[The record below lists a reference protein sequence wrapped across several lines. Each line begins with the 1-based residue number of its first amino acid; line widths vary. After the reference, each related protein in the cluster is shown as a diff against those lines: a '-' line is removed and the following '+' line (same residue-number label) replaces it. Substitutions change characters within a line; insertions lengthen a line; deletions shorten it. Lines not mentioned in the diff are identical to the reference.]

1 MFDKI
6 YNEEIAVAFKDIGK
20 KISDKRRSMRKKF
33 PGISKK
39 LNISINYLK
48 YIEDGK
54 VNKIPEHIPVKGFIK
69 SYAKLL
75 NVDIEEQLDLIES
88 SPNKQLSTVVSKNK
102 IGKKPNMLLIYFIVV
117 FCSFLL
123 IIYLIQSHAE
133 SKKSDEDS
141 FYGSNKRIIVHNK
154 KLYSWN
160 FFFGMQKNMFYPM
173 VDDYSK

>member
-6 YNEEIAVAFKDIGK
+6 YNEEIAVAFKEIGK

-54 VNKIPEHIPVKGFIK
+54 ITKIPEHIPVKGFIK

-75 NVDIEEQLDLIES
+75 NVDIEEELNLIET
-88 SPNKQLSTVVSKNK
+88 SPDRQLSKIVSKNK
-102 IGKKPNMLLIYFIVV
+102 IGKKPNMLLIYFILI

-123 IIYLIQSHAE
+123 IIYLVQLDAGSG
-133 SKKSDEDS
+133 KSDEDS
-141 FYGSNKRIIVHNK
+141 FIGSNKRIIIHNK
-154 KLYSWN
+154 KIYS
-160 FFFGMQKNMFYPM
+160 
-173 VDDYSK
+173 

>member
-6 YNEEIAVAFKDIGK
+6 YNEEIAVAFKVIGK
-20 KISDKRRSMRKKF
+20 KISEKRRSMRKKF

-154 KLYSWN
+154 KLYS
-160 FFFGMQKNMFYPM
+160 
-173 VDDYSK
+173 

>member
-6 YNEEIAVAFKDIGK
+6 YNEEIAVAFKEIGK

-54 VNKIPEHIPVKGFIK
+54 ITKIPEHIPVKGFIK

-75 NVDIEEQLDLIES
+75 NVDIEEELNLIET
-88 SPNKQLSTVVSKNK
+88 SPDKKLSTVASKNK
-102 IGKKPNMLLIYFIVV
+102 KVKNPNMLLIYFVLI

-123 IIYLIQSHAE
+123 TIYLVQSHAE
-133 SKKSDEDS
+133 SEKSDEDS
-141 FYGSNKRIIVHNK
+141 FYGSKQRIIIDNK
-154 KLYSWN
+154 KIYS
-160 FFFGMQKNMFYPM
+160 
-173 VDDYSK
+173 

>member
-6 YNEEIAVAFKDIGK
+6 YNEEIAVAFKEIGK
-20 KISDKRRSMRKKF
+20 KISEKRRSMRKKF

-54 VNKIPEHIPVKGFIK
+54 VTKIPEHIPVKGFIK

-75 NVDIEEQLDLIES
+75 NVDIEEELNLIETT
-88 SPNKQLSTVVSKNK
+88 PDKQLGKVMSKTK
-102 IGKKPNMLLIYFIVV
+102 KGKKPNLLLIYFILI

-123 IIYLIQSHAE
+123 IIYLVQSHTE
-133 SKKSDEDS
+133 SEKSDEDS
-141 FYGSNKRIIVHNK
+141 FYGSNQRIIIHNK
-154 KLYSWN
+154 KVYS
-160 FFFGMQKNMFYPM
+160 
-173 VDDYSK
+173 

>member
-6 YNEEIAVAFKDIGK
+6 YNEEIAIAFKEIGK

-54 VNKIPEHIPVKGFIK
+54 ITKFPEHIPVKGFIK

-75 NVDIEEQLDLIES
+75 NVDIEEELNLIET
-88 SPNKQLSTVVSKNK
+88 SPDKQLSKVVSKNK
-102 IGKKPNMLLIYFIVV
+102 IEKKPNMLLIYFILI

-123 IIYLIQSHAE
+123 IIYLVQLHTRSG
-133 SKKSDEDS
+133 KSDEDS
-141 FYGSNKRIIVHNK
+141 FIGSNKRIIIHNK
-154 KLYSWN
+154 KYIPEIFSLEC
-160 FFFGMQKNMFYPM
+160 QKICFILG
-173 VDDYSK
+173 